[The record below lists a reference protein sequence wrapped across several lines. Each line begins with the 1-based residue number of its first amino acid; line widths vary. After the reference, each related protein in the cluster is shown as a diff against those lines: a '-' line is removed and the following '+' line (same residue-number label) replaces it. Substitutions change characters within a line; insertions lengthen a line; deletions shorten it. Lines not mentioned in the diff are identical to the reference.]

1 MRPSFVR
8 LCRSGLAVATASLTL
23 TTACGARH
31 WFEEAP
37 KGPTDANIGAILL
50 AANNTDISYAQLAP
64 TRAQHA
70 DVAQFASR
78 MLADH
83 TGVNGLATAL
93 FEKIGLVPVE
103 NVTSLDFRDESAAK
117 RDTLRELSG
126 KSFDSAY
133 AVNEVKYHQGLLAA
147 LDSVLIPGAR
157 HPELK
162 QLLTTIRPAVAAHLD
177 HATRLRT
184 TIVGR

>member
-8 LCRSGLAVATASLTL
+8 PLRSGLAVATASLVL
-23 TTACGARH
+23 TACGARQ
-31 WFEEAP
+31 WFAEAP

-64 TRAQHA
+64 TRAQRA
-70 DVAQFASR
+70 DVEQFASR

-83 TGVNGLATAL
+83 TGVNGLANTL
-93 FEKIGLVPVE
+93 FAKIGLVPVE

-126 KSFDSAY
+126 RSFDSAY
-133 AVNEVKYHQGLLAA
+133 AVNEVKYHTGLLAA
-147 LDSVLIPGAR
+147 LDSVLIPGATAHDHPPRRGCAPRPRDAPPYR
-157 HPELK
+157 H
-162 QLLTTIRPAVAAHLD
+162 TRAV
-177 HATRLRT
+177 
-184 TIVGR
+184 IVR

>member
-1 MRPSFVR
+1 MKPNSFR
-8 LCRSGLAVATASLTL
+8 APRTLLAAIALPLAL
-23 TTACGARH
+23 TTACVQ
-31 WFEEAP
+31 WLSKP
-37 KGPTDANIGAILL
+37 PQGPTDANIGAILL
-50 AANNTDISYAQLAP
+50 AANHTDISYAQLAP

-70 DVAQFASR
+70 DVAQFAAR

-93 FEKIGLVPVE
+93 FAKIDLVPVE

-162 QLLTTIRPAVAAHLD
+162 QLLTTIRPAEAAHLD